1 MSTQLTQA
9 ARTLISRPVI
19 ANVATVDQEG
29 KPQLTPV
36 WIDIDGDDLV
46 FNTAKG
52 RAKQSNLIRN
62 PSVAVSVVDPDDPYN
77 VVIVRGTVEA
87 TEDGADA
94 HIDALAKKYL
104 DVDTYPMRR
113 PGEVRII
120 YRVRADH
127 VVMQPVDTK

>member
-52 RAKQSNLIRN
+52 RAKQSNLAHN

>member
-52 RAKQSNLIRN
+52 RAKQSNLDRN

-127 VVMQPVDTK
+127 VVMQPADTK